1 MREANSEAMKVGTF
15 ANRGLVLVTSTLAVY
30 NMAGLAVPS
39 CKFGSV
45 ENYFLLYGMCLLS
58 LPSTLGSHD
67 FCRHYSALSLLPPK
81 NELCM
86 L

>member
-30 NMAGLAVPS
+30 NMAGLAVPVNLVLLRITFYYMACACFLS
-39 CKFGSV
+39 PVLLDLTTFV
-45 ENYFLLYGMCLLS
+45 VIILLYLFF
-58 LPSTLGSHD
+58 HN
-67 FCRHYSALSLLPPK
+67 K